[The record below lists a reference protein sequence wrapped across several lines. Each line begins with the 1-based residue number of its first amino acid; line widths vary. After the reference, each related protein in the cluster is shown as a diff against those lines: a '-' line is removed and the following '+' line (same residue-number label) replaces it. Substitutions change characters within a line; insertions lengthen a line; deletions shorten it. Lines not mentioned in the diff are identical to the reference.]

1 MLQTISLPSLQCVRD
16 LFFGEGLLI
25 TASRDGLM
33 QYHDTVVMRYRS
45 EIKHS
50 LTALS
55 GLMPTGN
62 NLSHN
67 REFG

>member
-16 LFFGEGLLI
+16 LFFGEGLL
-25 TASRDGLM
+25 TAASLAGLM

>member
-1 MLQTISLPSLQCVRD
+1 MLQAISLPSLQCVRD
-16 LFFGEGLLI
+16 LFFGEGLL
-25 TASRDGLM
+25 TAASLDGL
-33 QYHDTVVMRYRS
+33 MRYRS
-45 EIKHS
+45 AVKHS

-67 REFG
+67 